1 MKIKNLGYYIL
12 KINAKLIKKDENI
25 QITATIDEIKESYKT
40 ILLQLCYNKK
50 NVKFAN
56 HTLQI
61 HLFFTDFHTNQ

>member
-40 ILLQLCYNKK
+40 VLLQLCYNKK
-50 NVKFAN
+50 C
-56 HTLQI
+56 QI
-61 HLFFTDFHTNQ
+61 R